1 MIKHKKLV
9 EQLRN
14 RDHCKNCPYTEDCNQ
29 FEGCLMD
36 LLAADAIE
44 DLSVQIAK
52 FEKEPSK
59 EELVH
64 YVLVKL
70 GDIGADLDEFI
81 HQLIIR
87 SKLCA
92 YKDFFKKK
100 EEKEKLEKW
109 VKDNYKQYA
118 TGWTWERSDGNTCD
132 VFNDGYIAGTSWA
145 AYEIG
150 SILGMKLEEPNEPEE

>member
-1 MIKHKKLV
+1 
-9 EQLRN
+9 
-14 RDHCKNCPYTEDCNQ
+14 
-29 FEGCLMD
+29 MD

-44 DLSVQIAK
+44 DLSIQIAK

-70 GDIGADLDEFI
+70 GGMGADLDEFI
-81 HQLIIR
+81 HQLITR

-100 EEKEKLEKW
+100 EEKEKLKKW
-109 VKDNYKQYA
+109 VKDN
-118 TGWTWERSDGNTCD
+118 RNSCD
-132 VFNDGYIAGTSWA
+132 VFDDGYITGTSWA
-145 AYEIG
+145 AYEVR
-150 SILGMKLEEPNEPEE
+150 SILGMKLEEPNEPKYEEE

>member
-29 FEGCLMD
+29 FESCLMD

-44 DLSVQIAK
+44 DLSIQIAK

-70 GDIGADLDEFI
+70 GDMGADLDEFI

-100 EEKEKLEKW
+100 EEKEKLKKW
-109 VKDNYKQYA
+109 VKDNY
-118 TGWTWERSDGNTCD
+118 SCD
-132 VFNDGYIAGTSWA
+132 VFDDGYITGTSWA
-145 AYEIG
+145 AHEVG
-150 SILGMKLEEPNEPEE
+150 SNWKNQMSLNTKKNKNRDLK

>member
-1 MIKHKKLV
+1 MFKHKKLV

-44 DLSVQIAK
+44 DLNFQITK

-64 YVLVKL
+64 YVLIKL
-70 GDIGADLDEFI
+70 GDIGVDLDEFI
-81 HQLIIR
+81 HQLTVR

-100 EEKEKLEKW
+100 EEKEEEEKLE
-109 VKDNYKQYA
+109 N
-118 TGWTWERSDGNTCD
+118 GE
-132 VFNDGYIAGTSWA
+132 
-145 AYEIG
+145 
-150 SILGMKLEEPNEPEE
+150 

>member
-1 MIKHKKLV
+1 MIIKHKKLV

-14 RDHCKNCPYTEDCNQ
+14 RDHCKNCPYAEDCNQ
-29 FEGCLMD
+29 FESCLMD

-44 DLSVQIAK
+44 DLSIQIAK

-70 GDIGADLDEFI
+70 GGIGADLNDFI

-100 EEKEKLEKW
+100 EEKEKLEPKY
-109 VKDNYKQYA
+109 V
-118 TGWTWERSDGNTCD
+118 
-132 VFNDGYIAGTSWA
+132 
-145 AYEIG
+145 
-150 SILGMKLEEPNEPEE
+150 EE

>member
-1 MIKHKKLV
+1 
-9 EQLRN
+9 
-14 RDHCKNCPYTEDCNQ
+14 
-29 FEGCLMD
+29 MD

-44 DLSVQIAK
+44 DLSIQIAK

-70 GDIGADLDEFI
+70 GDIGADLDDFI

-100 EEKEKLEKW
+100 EKKKNLNLNMQKN
-109 VKDNYKQYA
+109 KNRDLK
-118 TGWTWERSDGNTCD
+118 
-132 VFNDGYIAGTSWA
+132 
-145 AYEIG
+145 
-150 SILGMKLEEPNEPEE
+150 

>member
-1 MIKHKKLV
+1 MFKHKKLV

-36 LLAADAIE
+36 LLAADVIE
-44 DLSVQIAK
+44 DLNFQITK

-64 YVLVKL
+64 YVLIKL
-70 GDIGADLDEFI
+70 GDIGVDLDEFI
-81 HQLIIR
+81 HQLTVR

-100 EEKEKLEKW
+100 EEKEEEEKLE
-109 VKDNYKQYA
+109 N
-118 TGWTWERSDGNTCD
+118 GE
-132 VFNDGYIAGTSWA
+132 
-145 AYEIG
+145 
-150 SILGMKLEEPNEPEE
+150 

>member
-29 FEGCLMD
+29 FESCLMD

-44 DLSVQIAK
+44 DLSIQITK

-59 EELVH
+59 EELAH

-70 GDIGADLDEFI
+70 GGIGADLDEFI
-81 HQLIIR
+81 HQLTIR

-92 YKDFFKKK
+92 YKN
-100 EEKEKLEKW
+100 EEKEKLKKW

-118 TGWTWERSDGNTCD
+118 TGWTWERSDGNSCD
-132 VFNDGYIAGTSWA
+132 VFNDGYIAGSSWA

-150 SILGMKLEEPNEPEE
+150 NILGMKLEEPNEPEYVEE